1 METNVREF
9 IVFAIG
15 DPAKASTWSNVP
27 FFLSKTLE
35 EKGHLVHRADLA
47 PNRPLQVAYDT
58 LIGALRKTG
67 ITRTR
72 HYFFRS
78 SLNAWLTQHRIE
90 RVLRSHPRALPI
102 FTTFSFGRNRQRRP
116 YVQLCD
122 MTFERHLRY
131 FEQRGPNSMEQRTIA
146 RERKH
151 IGGATLLISLFPDQ
165 ARELRS
171 QHGERV
177 RYYGNVVNTEI
188 ASPDA
193 ERLLQRDLTRPE
205 VLFIGGSKYK
215 PGLLK
220 LLDVLEEMNASRAVP
235 IELHAVGIPRHEL
248 LRAIP
253 SWATVHGY
261 LDKSDPEDAARYTAL
276 LERCC
281 LFVNPMPLWGS
292 FSASCEAMHTYMPV
306 IVSAYPEFT
315 STFGQEP
322 GVGILLRT
330 EDDVE
335 LSRAINDLLD
345 NPAQWHACAT
355 AAHEA
360 VKPFTWAN
368 YVDRLLA
375 DVDGSSAARPAS

>member
-1 METNVREF
+1 MNAREF

-27 FFLSKTLE
+27 YFLSKTLE
-35 EKGHLVHRADLA
+35 EKGHVLHRADLA
-47 PNRPLQVAYDT
+47 PNRPMQVAYDA

-78 SLNAWLTQHRIE
+78 SFNAWLTQRRIE
-90 RVLRSHPRALPI
+90 RVLRAHPKALPI

-116 YVQLCD
+116 YVQFCD

-131 FEQRGPNSMEQRTIA
+131 FEKRGPNAMEERTIA

-151 IGGATLLISLFPDQ
+151 IGGAALLVSLFPEQ
-165 ARELRS
+165 AEELKA
-171 QHGERV
+171 QHGDRV
-177 RYYGNVVNTEI
+177 RYYGNVVNTDI
-188 ASPDA
+188 AAPDA
-193 ERLLQRDLTRPE
+193 QRLLHRDLSRPE

-220 LLDVLEEMNASRAVP
+220 LLDVLETMNASRALP
-235 IELHAVGIPRHEL
+235 IQLHAVGIPRHEL

-261 LDKSDPEDAARYTAL
+261 LDKSDPEDAARYTGL

-281 LFVNPMPLWGS
+281 LFINPMPLWGS
-292 FSASCEAMHTYMPV
+292 FSASCEAMHMHMPV

-315 STFGQEP
+315 STFGKEP

-330 EDDVE
+330 EEDAE
-335 LSRAINDLLD
+335 LSGAINNLLE
-345 NPAQWHACAT
+345 NPAEWRASAR
-355 AAHEA
+355 AAHET
-360 VKPFTWAN
+360 VNPFTWTN
-368 YVDRLLA
+368 YVDRLLN
-375 DVDGSSAARPAS
+375 DIGLLQPTGPTS

>member
-1 METNVREF
+1 MTPREF

-27 FFLSKTLE
+27 YFLSKTLE
-35 EKGHLVHRADLA
+35 EKGHVVHRADLA
-47 PNRPLQVAYDT
+47 PNRPLQVAYDA

-78 SLNAWLTQHRIE
+78 SFNAWLTQRRIE
-90 RVLRSHPRALPI
+90 RVLSAHPGALPI

-131 FEQRGPNSMEQRTIA
+131 FEGRGPNAMEQRTIA
-146 RERKH
+146 RERKQV
-151 IGGATLLISLFPDQ
+151 GGASLLISLFPEQ
-165 ARELRS
+165 AEELRT
-171 QHGERV
+171 QHGDRV
-177 RYYGNVVNTEI
+177 RYYGNVVNTDI
-188 ASPDA
+188 AAPDA
-193 ERLLQRDLTRPE
+193 PRLLQRDLSRPE

-220 LLDVLEEMNASRAVP
+220 LLDVLETMNASRAVP
-235 IELHAVGIPRHEL
+235 IQLHAVGIPRHEL

-253 SWATVHGY
+253 AWATVHGY
-261 LDKSDPEDAARYTAL
+261 LDKSDPEDAARYATL

-281 LFVNPMPLWGS
+281 LFINPMPLWGS
-292 FSASCEAMHTYMPV
+292 FSASCEAMHMYMPV
-306 IVSAYPEFT
+306 IVSAYTEFT
-315 STFGQEP
+315 STFGTEP
-322 GVGILLRT
+322 GVGVLLRT
-330 EDDVE
+330 EDDAE
-335 LSRAINDLLD
+335 LSTAINNLLES
-345 NPAQWHACAT
+345 PTVWQARSR

-360 VKPFTWAN
+360 VEPFTWAS
-368 YVDRLLA
+368 YVERMLTDLRA
-375 DVDGSSAARPAS
+375 IGMK

>member
-1 METNVREF
+1 MTPREF

-27 FFLSKTLE
+27 YFLSRTLE
-35 EKGHLVHRADLA
+35 EKGHVVHRADLA
-47 PNRPLQVAYDT
+47 PNRPLQVAYDL
-58 LIGALRKTG
+58 LIGTLRKTG

-78 SLNAWLTQHRIE
+78 SFNAWLTQRRIE
-90 RVLRSHPRALPI
+90 RVLRARPGALPI

-116 YVQLCD
+116 YVQFCD

-131 FEQRGPNSMEQRTIA
+131 FEKRGPNAMEQRTIA

-151 IGGATLLISLFPDQ
+151 ISGASLLISLFPEQ
-165 ARELRS
+165 AEELKAE
-171 QHGERV
+171 HGDRV
-177 RYYGNVVNTEI
+177 RYYGNVVNSDI
-188 ASPDA
+188 AAQDSH
-193 ERLLQRDLTRPE
+193 RLLHRDLARPE

-220 LLDVLEEMNASRAVP
+220 LLDVLESMNASRAVP

-253 SWATVHGY
+253 SWTTVHGY

-281 LFVNPMPLWGS
+281 LFINPMPLWGS
-292 FSASCEAMHTYMPV
+292 FSASCEAMHMHMPV

-315 STFGQEP
+315 STFGNDP
-322 GVGILLRT
+322 GVGVLLRSE
-330 EDDVE
+330 EDAE
-335 LSRAINDLLD
+335 LSDAINQLLGE
-345 NPAQWHACAT
+345 PAKWQACAKS
-355 AAHEA
+355 AHEA
-360 VKPFTWAN
+360 VEAFTWGN
-368 YVDRLLA
+368 YVERMLTDIREL
-375 DVDGSSAARPAS
+375 DKR